1 MLSVYSTGSAEGQ
14 GPFAGGAGVSP
25 VFGFITPFLA
35 RKGAGG
41 MVEGLWGTN
50 ATLAGQRL
58 VRLCRSE
65 QLDELDA
72 REREGRDDGAGD
84 HDAGGNRQE
93 AAGERHA
100 ERPDRQAAGPR
111 AGQG

>member
-1 MLSVYSTGSAEGQ
+1 MLFVYPTGSAEGQ
-14 GPFAGGAGVSP
+14 SPFAGGTGVSP
-25 VFGFITPFLA
+25 VSRFITPFLA
-35 RKGAGG
+35 RKGDGG
-41 MVEGLWGTN
+41 RVEGLWGTN

-72 REREGRDDGAGD
+72 RQREGRDDGAGD
-84 HDAGGNRQE
+84 QDAGGDRQE
-93 AAGERHA
+93 AAGGRDP
-100 ERPDRQAAGPR
+100 ERPDRQTAGPR